1 MTALWRHVQAI
12 HNHYNWPE
20 RLTILVL
27 LLIAV
32 AKAALVAGD

>member
-20 RLTILVL
+20 RLTIL
-27 LLIAV
+27 
-32 AKAALVAGD
+32 ALVLTALVNAMRAVTH